1 VAGTRRQPTGCGLGT
16 GVANLLLLYPD
27 LADDEQLRADMV
39 EGSTDAFDLLREIE
53 RRRRETE
60 TLIAGLGATLRDL
73 QHRSARLDQRNRAMR
88 ELAFRIMSLADLR
101 KVELPE
107 ATLSIRAGTPKVIVT
122 DEALIPDMLCRIKR
136 EPDKT
141 KIKKSL
147 LADNAVEGAVLSNAE
162 HTLTIRTK

>member
-1 VAGTRRQPTGCGLGT
+1 MSTRRLDPAVVAQQI
-16 GVANLLLLYPD
+16 ANLLLLYPD

-60 TLIAGLGATLRDL
+60 TLIAGLDATLRDL
-73 QHRSARLDQRNRAMR
+73 QHRSARLDLRVRAMR
-88 ELAFRIMSLADLR
+88 DLIFKIMNLADLR

-122 DEALIPDMLCRIKR
+122 DEVLIPDELCRIKR

-141 KIKKSL
+141 KIKEL
-147 LADNAVEGAVLSNAE
+147 LLDGQHVEGTVLSNAKPSIA
-162 HTLTIRTK
+162 IRTK